1 MICSNCGSPLSDE
14 SKFCTS
20 CGTPVTAQPAP
31 EAPVYEAPAQPVPE
45 APVYEAPVQPAPE
58 TPVYEAPVQQ
68 PMYTPAYHQAQYTP
82 SRQSAPKQIT
92 EADLPEQY
100 RPLSPW
106 AYWGLQ
112 ILYAVPIV
120 GFIFMIIFSFKK
132 SNINRRNFT
141 RSYFCTLFL
150 VLIVAVT
157 MLVIVVLT
165 RGTPRAV
172 NF

>member
-1 MICSNCGSPLSDE
+1 MICSNCGSPISDDA
-14 SKFCTS
+14 KFCTS
-20 CGTPVTAQPAP
+20 CGTPVTEQPAP
-31 EAPVYEAPAQPVPE
+31 EAPVPE
-45 APVYEAPVQPAPE
+45 APVYEAPSQPAPE
-58 TPVYEAPVQQ
+58 TPVQQ
-68 PMYTPAYHQAQYTP
+68 PLYTPAYHQTQYTP
-82 SRQSAPKQIT
+82 VRQSAPKQIT

-112 ILYAVPIV
+112 LLYAVPVV
-120 GFIFMIIFSFKK
+120 GLIFMIIFAFKK

-150 VLIVAVT
+150 VIVVAVT
-157 MLVIVVLT
+157 MFVIVLLT
-165 RGTPRAV
+165 KTTPRVV